1 MNTMLDT
8 PIWQL
13 TPRQLF
19 ALQEEWAKRTPQ
31 QQQEQKKLYTVEE
44 VAQKFNKSKT
54 TIYRY
59 LEKQPNAKKQIGNTI
74 FVVIENLLQTP
85 QQKQYKKTKRSFTLV
100 KE

>member
-1 MNTMLDT
+1 MLDT

-19 ALQEEWAKRTPQ
+19 ELQEQWAKRMPQ
-31 QQQEQKKLYTVEE
+31 QQQEEKKLYTVEE
-44 VAQKFNKSKT
+44 VAQEFNKSKA

-59 LEKQPNAKKQIGNTI
+59 LEKQPSAKQQIGNTI

-85 QQKQYKKTKRSFTLV
+85 TTKTYKKTKRSFTL
-100 KE
+100 

>member
-1 MNTMLDT
+1 MNAMLDT

-19 ALQEEWAKRTPQ
+19 ELQEEWAKRMPQ

-44 VAQKFNKSKT
+44 VAKKFNKSKA

-59 LEKQPNAKKQIGNTI
+59 LEKQPTAKKQIGNTI

-85 QQKQYKKTKRSFTLV
+85 TTKTYKKTKRSFTL
-100 KE
+100 

>member
-19 ALQEEWAKRTPQ
+19 ELQEEWAKRMPQ
-31 QQQEQKKLYTVEE
+31 QREEKKLFTVEE
-44 VAQKFNKSKT
+44 VAQKFNKSKA

-59 LEKQPNAKKQIGNTI
+59 LEKQPSAKRQIGNTI

-85 QQKQYKKTKRSFTLV
+85 TAKTYKKTKRSFTL
-100 KE
+100 

>member
-1 MNTMLDT
+1 MLDT

-19 ALQEEWAKRTPQ
+19 ELQEQWAKKMP
-31 QQQEQKKLYTVEE
+31 QQEQKKLYTVEE
-44 VAQKFNKSKT
+44 VAQKFNKSKA

-59 LEKQPNAKKQIGNTI
+59 LEKKPSAKRQIGNTI

-85 QQKQYKKTKRSFTLV
+85 QQKQYKKTKRSFTL
-100 KE
+100 

>member
-1 MNTMLDT
+1 MNAMLDT

-19 ALQEEWAKRTPQ
+19 ELQEQWAKRMPQ
-31 QQQEQKKLYTVEE
+31 QEEKKLFTVEE
-44 VAQKFNKSKT
+44 VAKKFNKSKA

-85 QQKQYKKTKRSFTLV
+85 TTKTYKKTKRSFTI
-100 KE
+100 

>member
-1 MNTMLDT
+1 MLDT

-19 ALQEEWAKRTPQ
+19 ELQEQWSKRMPQ
-31 QQQEQKKLYTVEE
+31 QEEKKLLTVEE
-44 VAQKFNKSKT
+44 VAQKFNKSKA

-59 LEKQPNAKKQIGNTI
+59 LEKQPTAKRQIGNTI

-85 QQKQYKKTKRSFTLV
+85 TTKTYKKTKRSFTL
-100 KE
+100 

>member
-19 ALQEEWAKRTPQ
+19 ELQEQWSKRMPQ

-44 VAQKFNKSKT
+44 VAQKFNKSKA

-59 LEKQPNAKKQIGNTI
+59 LEKQPSAKRQIGNTI
-74 FVVIENLLQTP
+74 FVEIENLLQTP
-85 QQKQYKKTKRSFTLV
+85 QTKTYKKTKRSFTI
-100 KE
+100 

>member
-19 ALQEEWAKRTPQ
+19 ELQEQWSKRMPQ
-31 QQQEQKKLYTVEE
+31 QEEKKLFTVEE
-44 VAQKFNKSKT
+44 VAKKFNKSKA

-59 LEKQPNAKKQIGNTI
+59 LEKQPTAKKQIGNTI

-85 QQKQYKKTKRSFTLV
+85 TTKTYKKTKRSFTI
-100 KE
+100 

>member
-19 ALQEEWAKRTPQ
+19 ELQEQWAKRMPQ
-31 QQQEQKKLYTVEE
+31 QEEKKLFTVEE
-44 VAQKFNKSKT
+44 VAQKFNKSKA

-59 LEKQPNAKKQIGNTI
+59 LEKQPSAKRQIGNTI

-85 QQKQYKKTKRSFTLV
+85 QQKQYKKTKRSFTL
-100 KE
+100 

>member
-1 MNTMLDT
+1 MLDT

-19 ALQEEWAKRTPQ
+19 QLQEEWAKKMPQ
-31 QQQEQKKLYTVEE
+31 QQQEEKKLFTVEE
-44 VAQKFNKSKT
+44 VAQKFNKSKA

-59 LEKQPNAKKQIGNTI
+59 LEKQPSAKKQIGNTI

-85 QQKQYKKTKRSFTLV
+85 TTKTYKKTKRSFTL
-100 KE
+100 

>member
-19 ALQEEWAKRTPQ
+19 ELQDEWVKRMPQQEE
-31 QQQEQKKLYTVEE
+31 KKLFTVEE
-44 VAQKFNKSKT
+44 VAQKFNKSKA

-59 LEKQPNAKKQIGNTI
+59 LEKQPSAKRQIGNTI
-74 FVVIENLLQTP
+74 FVEIENLLQTP
-85 QQKQYKKTKRSFTLV
+85 TAKNYKKTKRSFTL
-100 KE
+100 

>member
-19 ALQEEWAKRTPQ
+19 ELQEQWAKRMPQ
-31 QQQEQKKLYTVEE
+31 QEEKKFYTVEE
-44 VAQKFNKSKT
+44 VAQKFNKSKA

-59 LEKQPNAKKQIGNTI
+59 LEKQPSAKKQIGNTI

-85 QQKQYKKTKRSFTLV
+85 TTKTYKKTKRSFTI
-100 KE
+100 